1 MHADQFTSSGGIEV
15 ALKVKAISVDHL
27 EALSS
32 SDIKRLQYKSV
43 IATLLPGASYFLDMQ
58 YAPAREVIENDIPVA
73 IATDF
78 NPGSCMTE
86 NMQIIM
92 SLASVKMK
100 MTGEEILNAVT
111 INAAYALY
119 LQELVGSIEEGKQA
133 DILIFDFQNYRDLL
147 YHFGVNQIEMV
158 IKKGNIVVNNKK

>member
-1 MHADQFTSSGGIEV
+1 
-15 ALKVKAISVDHL
+15 
-27 EALSS
+27 
-32 SDIKRLQYKSV
+32 
-43 IATLLPGASYFLDMQ
+43 
-58 YAPAREVIENDIPVA
+58 
-73 IATDF
+73 
-78 NPGSCMTE
+78 MTE